1 MRPED
6 LSLVAPDPPL
16 NEEIRGTFFDRNEAD
31 AEISKIRK
39 KINSIISEEKFSPFY
54 TSLYITGRSENS
66 PMELIC
72 GASGEFMTLLRVV
85 FCFDNDISNRE
96 YQKDGRMRKVEISW
110 NSDGFVKS
118 IGKLLADDYL
128 GFRNR
133 VLDMLRNHFNNDDR
147 YYSIDDI
154 IKMHAEAGYKL
165 KPEHPDFLPDCLVTE
180 KYWKYMAER
189 RNKSY
194 IGKD

>member
-1 MRPED
+1 MRPAD
-6 LSLVAPDPPL
+6 LSLVAPEPPL

-39 KINSIISEEKFSPFY
+39 EIDSIISEEKFAPFY
-54 TSLYITGRSENS
+54 TSLYITSRSENS

-72 GASGEFMTLLRVV
+72 CVSGSLMTLLRVI
-85 FCFDNDISNRE
+85 FYFDDDISNRE

-110 NSDGFVKS
+110 NSDEFVKS

-180 KYWKYMAER
+180 QYWKYMAER

>member
-1 MRPED
+1 MRPAD
-6 LSLVAPDPPL
+6 LSLVAPVPPL
-16 NEEIRGTFFDRNEAD
+16 NEEIRGTFIDRNEAD
-31 AEISKIRK
+31 TEISKIKK
-39 KINSIISEEKFSPFY
+39 KINSIISEEKFSPYY
-54 TSLYITGRSENS
+54 TAVYISGRSENS

-72 GASGEFMTLLRVV
+72 GSSGELMTLIRVV
-85 FCFDNDISNRE
+85 FCFDDDISNRE
-96 YQKDGRMRKVEISW
+96 YQKDGRMRKVEINW
-110 NSDGFVKS
+110 NSDEFVKS
-118 IGKLLADDYL
+118 VGKLIADDYL

-180 KYWKYMAER
+180 QYWKYMAER